1 MRSSEQFSARERKV
15 IELLLKGKSN
25 KQMAVLLG
33 VSART
38 IEFHLS
44 NIYKKLKVSSRTEA
58 VLMLSERYP
67 RESTGTSPKAI
78 SVVSTVAKKQKLTKI
93 VDNPFQLWRHL
104 MPFAF
109 YLLITLAL
117 LALLFGLWRLKPDL
131 LGSPVT
137 VVEQASA
144 TATTMATST
153 ERPTSSPTTV
163 ATPSSSPTLLPT
175 ASSTVVS
182 SSACKGSMPSH
193 PAGPLA
199 HILLVNATKANITIS
214 MFLAL
219 NKFGECGY
227 SSYTLSRAS
236 SLDLAGVL
244 PYGCYYTYAII
255 NDPKRPTHVT
265 SGPDCITEPDK
276 EKFTVTYD
284 ALEVALAP

>member
-131 LGSPVT
+131 FGSPVT
-137 VVEQASA
+137 VVRQASA
-144 TATTMATST
+144 TATAMATST
-153 ERPTSSPTTV
+153 ERLTSGPTIMDSPTAV
-163 ATPSSSPTLLPT
+163 ATLSSSPTAHPT
-175 ASSTVVS
+175 ASSTAVS
-182 SSACKGSMPSH
+182 SSACKGPMPSH
-193 PAGPLA
+193 P
-199 HILLVNATKANITIS
+199 
-214 MFLAL
+214 
-219 NKFGECGY
+219 
-227 SSYTLSRAS
+227 
-236 SLDLAGVL
+236 
-244 PYGCYYTYAII
+244 
-255 NDPKRPTHVT
+255 
-265 SGPDCITEPDK
+265 
-276 EKFTVTYD
+276 
-284 ALEVALAP
+284 